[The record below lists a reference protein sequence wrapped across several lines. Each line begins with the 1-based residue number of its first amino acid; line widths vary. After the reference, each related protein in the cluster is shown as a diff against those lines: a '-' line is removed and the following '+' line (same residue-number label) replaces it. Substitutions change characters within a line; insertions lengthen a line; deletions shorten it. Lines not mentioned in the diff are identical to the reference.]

1 MCKQYFLMGLIS
13 CLLVSC
19 QLTKRP
25 FAFFKKSATVG
36 IFYSDNEIDN
46 LIETAK
52 NYQGIKYKNGGTDET
67 GMDCSGLLFRVYADQ
82 NFMIPRPTYQQAL
95 FGLPVS
101 IDNIQKGDWIFFKT
115 NVAKSI
121 NHVGLVT
128 KIVNSKEV
136 YFFHSS
142 TSKGV
147 REDNL
152 YTKYW
157 FTAFEKVIRPY
168 KNNSN

>member
-1 MCKQYFLMGLIS
+1 MFNKLLRICLFA

-19 QLTKRP
+19 QLTKNSFRY
-25 FAFFKKSATVG
+25 FKKNTLV
-36 IFYSDNEIDN
+36 ITNYSIKEIDA

-52 NYQGIKYKNGGTDET
+52 NYHGVIYRNGGTDEK
-67 GMDCSGLLFRVYADQ
+67 GMDCSGLLFRVYSDQ
-82 NFMIPRPTYQQAL
+82 NFMIPRPTYQQEL

-101 IDNIQKGDWIFFKT
+101 IDNIQKGDWVFFKT
-115 NVAKSI
+115 NGSKTI
-121 NHVGLVT
+121 NHVGLIT
-128 KIVNSKEV
+128 KIVNQKEV
-136 YFFHSS
+136 YFIHAS

-152 YTKYW
+152 FAKYW
-157 FTAFEKVIRPY
+157 FTSFEKVIRPY